1 MSVGAVP
8 SSASASDEST
18 ALAARLLADKTATL
32 ARLAAGIAHELRNP
46 LAVILARVQLL
57 ELAMKGGKPL
67 PPGKLETTLR
77 TVGEQAVRAS
87 KIIESLS
94 IFARPRVPVLE
105 SVDLGQIIGHVLSDL
120 RAESSEHRIVTTEAD
135 VAPEAM
141 PAVAD
146 SAQLTTAL
154 RQLTLDALQATLT
167 ERLGRVLLVADGAAV
182 LEVLNEYFSSQG
194 YAVETAHTGAD
205 ALTVA
210 QHSRP
215 DLVLR
220 DIRMPGMDGVEVLKK
235 LRELD
240 PGLAVIMVTA
250 NEDSALARETLKI
263 GAFDYVSKPFDFGHL
278 DRAVSAAIVHSGGLA
293 PVGTSEATPDWFQGL
308 ALQVFRATRGMAPV
322 ARESVGTRL
331 ESAAL
336 ELTREASAGRPMT
349 AVAAL
354 AEIEMLTA
362 IAADLGDLTS
372 AVQSTLESALAS
384 VRKALSHV

>member
-1 MSVGAVP
+1 MT
-8 SSASASDEST
+8 ES
-18 ALAARLLADKTATL
+18 LGRLLL
-32 ARLAAGIAHELRNP
+32 
-46 LAVILARVQLL
+46 
-57 ELAMKGGKPL
+57 
-67 PPGKLETTLR
+67 
-77 TVGEQAVRAS
+77 
-87 KIIESLS
+87 
-94 IFARPRVPVLE
+94 
-105 SVDLGQIIGHVLSDL
+105 VDD
-120 RAESSEHRIVTTEAD
+120 EA
-135 VAPEAM
+135 P
-141 PAVAD
+141 
-146 SAQLTTAL
+146 
-154 RQLTLDALQATLT
+154 
-167 ERLGRVLLVADGAAV
+167 V

-194 YAVETAHTGAD
+194 YAVETASTGAD

-210 QHSRP
+210 QHYRP
-215 DLVLR
+215 DLVLL

-240 PGLAVIMVTA
+240 PDLAVIMVTA

-293 PVGTSEATPDWFQGL
+293 PVGTTEATPDWFQGL

-362 IAADLGDLTS
+362 IAADLGDLTA

>member
-1 MSVGAVP
+1 MT
-8 SSASASDEST
+8 ES
-18 ALAARLLADKTATL
+18 LGRLLL
-32 ARLAAGIAHELRNP
+32 
-46 LAVILARVQLL
+46 
-57 ELAMKGGKPL
+57 
-67 PPGKLETTLR
+67 
-77 TVGEQAVRAS
+77 
-87 KIIESLS
+87 
-94 IFARPRVPVLE
+94 
-105 SVDLGQIIGHVLSDL
+105 VDD
-120 RAESSEHRIVTTEAD
+120 EA
-135 VAPEAM
+135 P
-141 PAVAD
+141 
-146 SAQLTTAL
+146 
-154 RQLTLDALQATLT
+154 
-167 ERLGRVLLVADGAAV
+167 V

-194 YAVETAHTGAD
+194 YAVETASTGAD

-210 QHSRP
+210 QHYRP
-215 DLVLR
+215 DLVLL

-240 PGLAVIMVTA
+240 PDLAVIMVTA

-293 PVGTSEATPDWFQGL
+293 PVGATEATPDWFQGL

-331 ESAAL
+331 ESAVL

-354 AEIEMLTA
+354 AEIETLTA